1 MVPATALGGR
11 MPLGVTTMRERTFR
25 KSFGHAVR
33 SARDGAGMTQRD
45 LAEKVGIAEKYLS
58 RIELGLA
65 TPSVLIAANLA
76 SALGLSLDALTGGD
90 KPAAPAG
97 VAIARLLQ
105 GQKSEVGER
114 ALRII
119 RELLR

>member
-1 MVPATALGGR
+1 
-11 MPLGVTTMRERTFR
+11 
-25 KSFGHAVR
+25 
-33 SARDGAGMTQRD
+33 MTQRD

-76 SALGLSLDALTGGD
+76 QSLGLSLDALTGGD
-90 KPAAPAG
+90 KPAAPAAVG
-97 VAIARLLQ
+97 IARLLQ
-105 GQKSEVGER
+105 GQKPEAAER
-114 ALRII
+114 ILRVV

>member
-1 MVPATALGGR
+1 
-11 MPLGVTTMRERTFR
+11 MRERTFR
-25 KSFGHAVR
+25 KSFGHTVR
-33 SARDGAGMTQRD
+33 AARDGTGMTQRD

-65 TPSVLIAANLA
+65 TPSVLIATNLA
-76 SALGLSLDALTGGD
+76 QALGLSLDALTGAD
-90 KPAAPAG
+90 KPAAPAA

-105 GQKSEVGER
+105 GQKPEVAER
-114 ALRII
+114 ALRVV